1 MDIRCVPLTAD
12 HLIQAVGLS
21 ELAGWPHRERDWQ
34 QLLSLGQGKAL
45 IDNDQLIATAM
56 HWASGPA
63 LTTLGMVIVAPT
75 HQRLGLGRQ
84 LMQAV
89 LDEISTARIELHATE
104 EGVALYR
111 DLGFH
116 DIAGVH
122 QCQGGVAGTG
132 RVSPPLPGQLLR
144 EMRGDDVE
152 AFIRLDEQAC
162 GTLRDRLLSALLAY
176 SDAQVIE
183 HEDGR
188 LAGVALC
195 REFGHG
201 LVIGPVVADSPA
213 VARCLIG
220 AWLERLVGGF
230 VRVDTPDPVLA
241 EWLGACG
248 LKEVNR
254 VHQMSTTGD
263 AGSGGSVIRYAL
275 ASQAL
280 G

>member
-1 MDIRCVPLTAD
+1 MDIRLVPLTAD

-45 IDNDQLIATAM
+45 IASDRLIATAM
-56 HWASGPA
+56 HWDCGPA

-89 LDEISTARIELHATE
+89 LDEIFTARIELHATQ

-111 DLGFH
+111 ALGFD

-122 QCQGGVAGTG
+122 QCQGVVAGTG
-132 RVSPPLPGQLLR
+132 RVSPLLPGQGLR
-144 EMRGDDVE
+144 EMRGDDIE

-162 GTLRDRLLSALLAY
+162 GTSRDRLLHALLAY

-188 LAGVALC
+188 LAAVALC

-201 LVIGPVVADSPA
+201 RVIGPVVADSPA

-220 AWLERLVGGF
+220 AWLERLDGGF
-230 VRVDTPDPVLA
+230 VRVDTPDPALA
-241 EWLGACG
+241 KWLVAYG
-248 LKEVNR
+248 LQEVNC
-254 VHQMSTTGD
+254 VNQMSTNGD
-263 AGSGGSVIRYAL
+263 AGSAGSVMRYAL